1 MSLAISDGVTEPL
14 AHFLEELGKHPWDSR
29 QRASFAM
36 YMLGLLSSL
45 PRKSVEAIS
54 ALFVTD
60 PDEADADINSGS
72 KQWPSASVFYTAVM
86 GTRLLR

>member
-1 MSLAISDGVTEPL
+1 MSLPISDGVTERL
-14 AHFLEELGKHPWDSR
+14 AQFLNEVGKHLWDSR

-45 PRKSVEAIS
+45 PRESVEAVS

-60 PDEADADINSGS
+60 PDEADAGINSGS

>member
-1 MSLAISDGVTEPL
+1 
-14 AHFLEELGKHPWDSR
+14 
-29 QRASFAM
+29 M

-60 PDEADADINSGS
+60 PDEAVA
-72 KQWPSASVFYTAVM
+72 ARLVFFRKVV
-86 GTRLLR
+86 